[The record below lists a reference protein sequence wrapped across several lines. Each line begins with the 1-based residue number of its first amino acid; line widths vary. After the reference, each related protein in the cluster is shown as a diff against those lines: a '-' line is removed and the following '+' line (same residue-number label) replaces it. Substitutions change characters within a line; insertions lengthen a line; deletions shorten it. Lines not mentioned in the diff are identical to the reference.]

1 MTNFKICVPVSDTFL
16 DFNPPLAFSNVNTV
30 VLGYK
35 PDNSKSMAARV
46 LFGMVVRERRRVT
59 ALAKAASSLD
69 ERLQAAEK
77 ALSVSE
83 AAMRACI
90 DEHRQDVADLEQ
102 RQHDQIS
109 CLVDMV
115 KESAD
120 QNEIASV
127 DATSNVAMFHKK
139 LLVLAN
145 ERVSL

>member
-1 MTNFKICVPVSDTFL
+1 
-16 DFNPPLAFSNVNTV
+16 
-30 VLGYK
+30 
-35 PDNSKSMAARV
+35 
-46 LFGMVVRERRRVT
+46 MVVRERRRVT
-59 ALAKAASSLD
+59 SLAKAASSLD

-83 AAMRACI
+83 AAMRTCM

-109 CLVDMV
+109 CLVEMV

-120 QNEIASV
+120 QKNTASEDEV
-127 DATSNVAMFHKK
+127 SNVAMFHKK